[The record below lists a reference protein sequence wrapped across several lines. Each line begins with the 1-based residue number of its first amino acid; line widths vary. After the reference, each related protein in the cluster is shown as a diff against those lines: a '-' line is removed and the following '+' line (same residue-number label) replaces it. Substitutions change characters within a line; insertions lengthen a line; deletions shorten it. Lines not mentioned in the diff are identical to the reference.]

1 MTEVLWS
8 DVDAFFADRLATS
21 DDALE
26 TALSA
31 NADAGLPAIDVS
43 AAQGKML
50 ELLVRMAGARR
61 VLEIGTL
68 GGYSTIRLARGVGEG
83 GRVVTL
89 EFDPK
94 HAAVAGENLAR
105 AGLAERVE
113 IRVGRALDT
122 LPRLAEEGSGSFDF
136 VFRRRRQALE
146 PGLSRL
152 GRAAR
157 AAGGHDRRRQ
167 RRARRAHPRRR
178 DDGCRRGRHAGAVR
192 RHRGRAAPLRHR
204 DPDRGRQG
212 LGRLRAGDPRLSLLT
227 LPKAEPGARPGPG
240 CYRMKGRLS

>member
-136 VFRRRRQALE
+136 VFVDADKRSNPDYLAWAV
-146 PGLSRL
+146 RL
-152 GRAAR
+152 GRPGATIVVDNVVRDGRILDAATTDADVAGTR
-157 AAGGHDRRRQ
+157 ALFDAI
-167 RRARRAHPRRR
+167 
-178 DDGCRRGRHAGAVR
+178 
-192 RHRGRAAPLRHR
+192 AAE
-204 DPDRGRQG
+204 
-212 LGRLRAGDPRLSLLT
+212 PRLSAT
-227 LPKAEPGARPGPG
+227 AIQTVGA
-240 CYRMKGRLS
+240 KGWDGFVLAILA